1 MPKIL
6 AWGLEEMREKIQPGK
21 NNQIYLLGT
30 LTSLAGRR
38 NSMNILNIY
47 RFRSHLTVVN
57 DNLSHKMGSHSQRTH
72 TGRILSG

>member
-6 AWGLEEMREKIQPGK
+6 VWGLEEMKEKIQPGK

-30 LTSLAGRR
+30 LTSLVDKR

-57 DNLSHKMGSHSQRTH
+57 DNLSNKMGSHRQGTH

>member
-6 AWGLEEMREKIQPGK
+6 VWGLEEMREKIQPGK

-30 LTSLAGRR
+30 LTSLASRR

-47 RFRSHLTVVN
+47 I
-57 DNLSHKMGSHSQRTH
+57 D
-72 TGRILSG
+72 SGVIWQLLMII